1 MCQCLS
7 LFLNLYHNSTRQGW
21 GRGSN
26 LTKKKKKEKKH
37 STILKKQ
44 KVDHVWYPIN
54 GGNYEANLQPLT
66 KKVL

>member
-1 MCQCLS
+1 MPFS
-7 LFLNLYHNSTRQGW
+7 LPESVPQQYQTGLGKGFKSHQ
-21 GRGSN
+21 
-26 LTKKKKKEKKH
+26 KKEKRKKH